1 MQFAVFVCAPWVLSS
16 LLAATAAS
24 PESLD
29 LSSAP
34 ADLELVELL
43 WTRSPDLV
51 AARARLGQAEGDV
64 TRSEAFPN
72 PGFDFQWG
80 TLAIGPT
87 NPPGL
92 DKLKDVPNYTFTL
105 NQPVEIGKRG
115 PRQAASRAAR
125 DAALFDALET
135 LRQRWFDLLERIS
148 EVATAEI
155 RVGALEETVRDAQRL
170 AELQLERQKRGD
182 IAGLDVDRAV
192 LDAEKYV
199 SNLGQEREKLAAALL
214 LCAQTVGLPCHPF
227 GSTETAR
234 GFLSARIA
242 ASPPPANLEQ
252 RPDLRSL
259 QAQEAAA
266 RNSLTLAN
274 RRWIPDPTFRVGYV
288 LDQFIVAGNQHQ
300 SLMIG
305 VSLPLPFFEHGQGD
319 ARAASAVAE
328 AAGQAQL
335 LLRAASVRDLTSLE
349 QQRSN
354 ALARRTHLQER
365 TLPLAREVVQRLESA
380 VTRGGA
386 PLPDLLL
393 ARRTLGDLQ
402 LDAADL
408 DLFAFH
414 LTVAQAR
421 AAGELPPLPE
431 SVPHVP

>member
-1 MQFAVFVCAPWVLSS
+1 MPLPLWVLTSA
-16 LLAATAAS
+16 LAATAAS

-29 LSSAP
+29 LSSSP
-34 ADLELVELL
+34 ADLQLVELL
-43 WTRSPDLV
+43 WARSPDLV
-51 AARARLGQAEGDV
+51 TARAKLGQAEAEV
-64 TRSEAFPN
+64 TRSEVFPN

-92 DKLKDVPNYTFTL
+92 DKLRDVPNYTFTL
-105 NQPVEIGKRG
+105 NQPFEIGKRG
-115 PRQAASRAAR
+115 PRQAASRAGREA
-125 DAALFDALET
+125 AALDAIET

-148 EVATAEI
+148 EIATAEI
-155 RVGALEETVRDAQRL
+155 RVGALEQTVRDAQRI
-170 AELQLERQKRGD
+170 ADLQLERQKRGD

-192 LDAEKYV
+192 LDSEKYA

-214 LCAQTVGLPCHPF
+214 LCAQSVGVPCRPF
-227 GSTETAR
+227 GSPDAAR
-234 GFLSARIA
+234 AFLTTRLA
-242 ASPPPANLEQ
+242 ATPPVANLDA

-259 QAQEAAA
+259 QAQEASARSSLALA
-266 RNSLTLAN
+266 RN
-274 RRWIPDPTFRVGYV
+274 RWIPDPTFRVGYV
-288 LDQFIVAGNQHQ
+288 LDQFIVSGNQHQ
-300 SLMIG
+300 SLFVG
-305 VSLPLPFFEHGQGD
+305 VNLPLPFFDHGQAD
-319 ARAASAVAE
+319 AKAASAVAE

-335 LLRAASVRDLTSLE
+335 LLRAASVRDLASLT
-349 QQRSN
+349 QQRQA
-354 ALARRTHLQER
+354 ALARRSRLMDR
-365 TLPLAREVVQRLESA
+365 TLPLARDVVQRLESA
-380 VTRGGA
+380 VARGGA

-431 SVPHVP
+431 NIPNVP